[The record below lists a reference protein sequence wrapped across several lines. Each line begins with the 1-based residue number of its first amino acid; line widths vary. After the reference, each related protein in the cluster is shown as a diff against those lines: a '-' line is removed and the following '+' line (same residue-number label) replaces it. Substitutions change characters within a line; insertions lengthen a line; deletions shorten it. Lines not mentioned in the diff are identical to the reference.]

1 MKATTLVASLAM
13 LGTAGG
19 ALLLSNGKAPGDPV
33 PLYENLGR
41 YHHEISTS
49 VPLAQRYFD
58 QGIRLIYAFNHVE
71 AIRAFR
77 EAERLDPSCA
87 MCPWGI
93 AFALGPNINAP
104 MDSASGVLAF
114 EAIQRAGQR
123 VARATP
129 AERAMIMALTQRYS
143 KDQPANRAPLDS
155 AYATAMARVAAE
167 FPRDPEAQVLYAD
180 ALMNLSPWNYWESG
194 TARPG
199 TPELLGSLERVL
211 AADANHPGAC
221 HLFIHA
227 EEAHAPSRAVGCA
240 ERLASLMPG
249 AGHVVHMPAH
259 IYIRVGRYADAIA
272 ANEHAVHADESY
284 FEGPQE
290 TRNALYG
297 KAYYP
302 HNYHFLSFAASMA
315 GNSQIAITS
324 ARKTMERIDP
334 VIAKQ
339 AAWIENVTGILY
351 GALVTFARWD
361 EILAEPMP
369 SNDLP
374 YARGVAQYARGIAY
388 AEKKQW
394 ANAAAS
400 MDTLVVIQQGFPEGV
415 NKNALGVALES
426 LRGEIAQREGNL
438 DQAITHFTQAVNL
451 EDQLGFAEPPS
462 WYYPAR
468 QSLGQVLLL
477 ARRANEAEA
486 VYQADLGHFPE
497 NGWSLKGL
505 EQSLRQQGR
514 TSEAE
519 EVGRRFDK
527 AWRAADVQITS
538 SRM

>member
-1 MKATTLVASLAM
+1 MKATTLFASLIM
-13 LGTAGG
+13 LGTVGG
-19 ALLLSNGKAPGDPV
+19 ALLLSPEAAKDPV

-41 YHHEISTS
+41 YHHEITTR

-58 QGIRLIYAFNHVE
+58 QGIRLVYAFNHAE

-104 MDSASGVLAF
+104 MDSASGVQAF
-114 EAIQRAGQR
+114 EAIERARQRID
-123 VARATP
+123 RANP
-129 AERAMIMALTQRYS
+129 VERAMIMALAQRYS
-143 KDQPANRAPLDS
+143 KAPPVNRTSLDS
-155 AYATAMARVAAE
+155 AYANAMAQVAAD
-167 FPRDPEAQVLYAD
+167 FPRDPEAHVLYAD

-199 TPELLGSLERVL
+199 TPELMASLERVL
-211 AADANHPGAC
+211 ATDANHPGAC

-227 EEAHAPSRAVGCA
+227 EEAHAPARAVGCA

-249 AGHVVHMPAH
+249 AGHLVHMPAH
-259 IYIRVGRYADAIA
+259 IYIRVGRYADAIT

-315 GNSQIAITS
+315 GNSQIAIES

-334 VIAKQ
+334 VVAGQ
-339 AAWIENVTGILY
+339 TAWIENVTGILY
-351 GALVTFARWD
+351 GALVSFARWD
-361 EILAEPMP
+361 EILAQPI
-369 SNDLP
+369 SSGDLP

-400 MDTLVVIQQGFPEGV
+400 MDTLVIIQQRFPEGE
-415 NKNALGVALES
+415 NKKALGVALES
-426 LRGEIAQREGNL
+426 LRGEIAQRAGDLN
-438 DQAITHFTQAVNL
+438 QAIDHFFKAVTL

-468 QSLGQVLLL
+468 HSLGHALLL
-477 ARRANEAEA
+477 ANRANEAEA
-486 VYQADLGHFPE
+486 VYLVDLRHFPE

-505 EQSLRQQGR
+505 ERSLRLQSR
-514 TSEAE
+514 TSEADE
-519 EVGRRFDK
+519 AGRRFDK